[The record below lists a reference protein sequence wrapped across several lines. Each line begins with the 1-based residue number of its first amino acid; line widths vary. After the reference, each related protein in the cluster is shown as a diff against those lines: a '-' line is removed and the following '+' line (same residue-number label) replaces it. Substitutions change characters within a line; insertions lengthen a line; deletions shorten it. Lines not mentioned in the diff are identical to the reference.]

1 MVEAGISKDGQG
13 SHSGEDDE
21 DPEEH
26 AIHHHSHVLPVLL
39 QLDEVIRWKDDREK
53 GEDRW

>member
-1 MVEAGISKDGQG
+1 MEASISKDGQG

-26 AIHHHSHVLPVLL
+26 AVHHHGYILPVLS
-39 QLDEVIRWKDDREK
+39 QLDTD
-53 GEDRW
+53 G